1 MNLHDLLLCI
11 SYTWSPQIGDPT
23 RIGWATVAAY
33 VVATVLALTVALR
46 NPGRSRLFW
55 LVVTTLLFLLAIN
68 KQLDLQS
75 ALTAAA
81 RCLAQAQG
89 WYENRRTVQVV
100 FILFVAGTALLLGLT
115 LAWTMRRQLPQIW
128 LALLGLAFLLGF
140 VAIRAAGFHHMDRL
154 IGFEISGIR
163 MNWLL
168 ELGGIT
174 LIAINALVLIA
185 QRQRGVG

>member
-1 MNLHDLLLCI
+1 MNTQDLFDCVF
-11 SYTWSPQIGDPT
+11 SAWSPQIGDPT
-23 RIGWATVAAY
+23 LIGWATVVAY
-33 VVATVLALTVALR
+33 ALATVLALSVVATNSR
-46 NPGRSRLFW
+46 RGRFFW
-55 LVVTTLLFLLAIN
+55 VVVTGLLCLLAIN

-89 WYENRRTVQVV
+89 WYEDRRSVQVA
-100 FILFVAGTALLLGLT
+100 FIFFVAAAALVLGLT

-128 LALLGLAFLLGF
+128 LALLGLCLLLGF

-154 IGFEISGIR
+154 IGFEIGGVR

-168 ELGGIT
+168 ELGGIA
-174 LIAINALVLIA
+174 LIAINALVLIS
-185 QRQRGVG
+185 RRRNPVD